1 MSARHLYALAQLFL
15 CLGCTPTAIPQ
26 PENLLL
32 ITLDTVRADYLGIYG
47 ATVGESP
54 HIDALGRG
62 GLHFAKAYTTAP
74 LTGPAHASIL
84 TGRYPSEHGVLY
96 NGMRLE
102 KPMIYNAE
110 STTLS
115 THLSAQGFS
124 TGAIVT
130 AIPLV
135 KRHGFDQGFDTH
147 QMVHTSNTDIELEY
161 GGSSTDAL
169 AAAREWIE
177 ARGDE
182 RFFLWVHLY
191 EAHVP
196 FFSPPEIHAR
206 LGSTPGRLGTE
217 DMFTAP
223 RSAFRAAYRAEILE
237 VDDAVGGFV
246 AMLDDLKLRDSTVV
260 GVVADHGEYLGEN
273 SQHGPLWGHHLV
285 REEVMRIPM
294 MVSGPG
300 ISAEIHTGVVS
311 SVDLA
316 PTLLDLMALPPLPGA
331 TGRSLAQVDR
341 DSSVP
346 IFGEYRH
353 MRLHNVGN
361 PAQSRDH
368 LLAVWDGADK
378 MVRSILNFEDRAFTV
393 SPDQGK
399 EELWDA
405 AIPQSTTHL
414 VQHLNGFPVLQTPE
428 SSNPLPRDG
437 PTGMQMLKTLGYID

>member
-1 MSARHLYALAQLFL
+1 
-15 CLGCTPTAIPQ
+15 
-26 PENLLL
+26 
-32 ITLDTVRADYLGIYG
+32 
-47 ATVGESP
+47 
-54 HIDALGRG
+54 
-62 GLHFAKAYTTAP
+62 
-74 LTGPAHASIL
+74 
-84 TGRYPSEHGVLY
+84 
-96 NGMRLE
+96 
-102 KPMIYNAE
+102 
-110 STTLS
+110 
-115 THLSAQGFS
+115 
-124 TGAIVT
+124 
-130 AIPLV
+130 
-135 KRHGFDQGFDTH
+135 
-147 QMVHTSNTDIELEY
+147 
-161 GGSSTDAL
+161 
-169 AAAREWIE
+169 
-177 ARGDE
+177 
-182 RFFLWVHLY
+182 
-191 EAHVP
+191 
-196 FFSPPEIHAR
+196 
-206 LGSTPGRLGTE
+206 
-217 DMFTAP
+217 
-223 RSAFRAAYRAEILE
+223 
-237 VDDAVGGFV
+237 
-246 AMLDDLKLRDSTVV
+246 
-260 GVVADHGEYLGEN
+260 
-273 SQHGPLWGHHLV
+273 
-285 REEVMRIPM
+285 MRIPM